1 MSDKT
6 EQKKQMIIDKAR
18 DVFATRGFK
27 NVTMKDIVDACEIS
41 RGGLYL
47 YFNSTEELLL
57 AVLESLEN
65 EEKHSDEY
73 LGEKLKEASSAEL
86 LLLFFKEQKRDI
98 LRKKNN
104 LTIAK
109 YEYAF
114 LCRENGKTNTFKQKF
129 DTAALVLE
137 KLLERGNISGEFFCE
152 NPREEAGSIMFTIE
166 GMKICART
174 MGISENRVDRELL
187 FLMKKFMSIE

>member
-27 NVTMKDIVDACEIS
+27 NVTMKDIVDVCEIS

-57 AVLESLEN
+57 TVLESMEN

-86 LLLFFKEQKRDI
+86 LLLFFKEQKKDI
-98 LRKKNN
+98 LKKKNN

-114 LCRENGKTNTFKQKF
+114 LCRESGKTNTFKQKF

>member
-1 MSDKT
+1 MGDKAD
-6 EQKKQMIIDKAR
+6 QKKQMIIDKAK
-18 DVFATRGFK
+18 DVFSVRGFK
-27 NVTMKDIVDACEIS
+27 NVTMKDIVEACDIS

-57 AVLESLEN
+57 AVLDSMEDA
-65 EEKHSDEY
+65 EKRSDTY
-73 LGEKLKEASSAEL
+73 LSEKLKEAGSAEL
-86 LLLFFKEQKRDI
+86 LLLFFKEQKKEI
-98 LRKKNN
+98 LKKKNN
-104 LTIAK
+104 LSVAK

-114 LCRENGKTNTFKQKF
+114 SCRENGKTNSFKQKY

-137 KLLERGNISGEFFCE
+137 KLLERGNASGEFFCE
-152 NPREEAGSIMFTIE
+152 NPREEAGSIMFAIE

>member
-27 NVTMKDIVDACEIS
+27 NVTMKDIVEACEIS

-137 KLLERGNISGEFFCE
+137 KLLERGNTSGEFFCE